1 MLRFAARSDNGD
13 RMPIRGP
20 APDCCPR
27 AASGH
32 AAAVPPSAAIN
43 SRRRIWIAMRPSHG
57 GHATGEDGITPGLAA
72 LRDFKPVYVGSGSR
86 PCENVFRQGS
96 GATLMQIC
104 ALGHILDSPEQR
116 VRFFCYARVIL
127 FRVFTQSGS
136 QPELT
141 SDGLMSATTGCG
153 HHAPALTRLPARPA

>member
-1 MLRFAARSDNGD
+1 MGAMLG
-13 RMPIRGP
+13 
-20 APDCCPR
+20 
-27 AASGH
+27 
-32 AAAVPPSAAIN
+32 
-43 SRRRIWIAMRPSHG
+43 
-57 GHATGEDGITPGLAA
+57 AA
-72 LRDFKPVYVGSGSR
+72 LCCAAQQNRPLDFRFGSR

-141 SDGLMSATTGCG
+141 SDGLMSALASCG
-153 HHAPALTRLPARPA
+153 HNAPWFTAAMCHKPT